1 MLRFATVPDEAFQA
15 ILEAFLEISIDMLK
29 DSLQSGEGGNN
40 VFDGYLE
47 QTRALFT
54 PQELLNELEKLLKAH
69 RSPDLYMP
77 TDYHFLLL
85 YDVLSQLVDFHNDT
99 LQDEGGKKEYGSIC
113 IGKIDF
119 YALTDCYFW
128 DLDFLLN
135 AEVINKMHPDFKKTM
150 GFNKETFGV
159 VNRLRPD
166 PKELE
171 LQIVHEE
178 EEPQQAE
185 SYYKRGEAYP
195 YHDPEEFCDED
206 Y

>member
-1 MLRFATVPDEAFQA
+1 MLKFTTTPDEAFQA

-29 DSLQSGEGGNN
+29 DSLQSDYSEGGEDM
-40 VFDGYLE
+40 FDGYLD

-54 PQELLNELEKLLKAH
+54 PQELLVELEKLLKAH
-69 RSPDLYMP
+69 RSPNLYMP

-85 YDVLSQLVDFHNDT
+85 YDVLSQQVDIHNDT
-99 LQDEGGKKEYGSIC
+99 LQNEGEKKEYGSIC

-128 DLDFLLN
+128 DLDFLL
-135 AEVINKMHPDFKKTM
+135 ESEIINKMHPDLKKTM
-150 GFNKETFGV
+150 GFNKETFGI

-178 EEPQQAE
+178 EPQQAE
-185 SYYKRGEAYP
+185 SYYKRGEVYP
-195 YHDPEEFCDED
+195 YHDPEDF
-206 Y
+206 